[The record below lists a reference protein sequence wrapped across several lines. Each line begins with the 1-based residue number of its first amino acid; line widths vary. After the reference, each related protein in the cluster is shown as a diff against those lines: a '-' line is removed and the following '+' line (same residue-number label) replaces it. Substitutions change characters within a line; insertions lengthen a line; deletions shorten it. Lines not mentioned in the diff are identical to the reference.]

1 MFYPGAASPCPE
13 EQEGWSH
20 PIPEDYRL
28 GSDRQRHILRESI
41 SAPGGPF
48 SQSHHD
54 FSGDNV
60 AGRFCSSLWNA
71 NQDQPADFHVGSS
84 GNFPVA
90 LCPPE
95 TDSHH
100 TPTLHPEAHPPSL
113 ASESSQ
119 HNSSFTNTQVNHI
132 KSSPLSDHG
141 SLMDDPMTQNTQVT
155 PAVDNVG
162 HNMPPILQHHAH
174 PHIHHHHHHHPHH
187 PQPQQ
192 QQQHSHIQS
201 PQQQQQHQQQGTILP
216 PETPEEPA
224 LQPDST
230 QPRLDESSGEEEN
243 HEAGDDSAAETG
255 GKKRKRR
262 ILFSKAQTYE
272 LERRFRQQRYLS
284 APEREHLASL
294 INLTPTQVKIWFQN
308 HRYKTKKQRTDRG
321 MDLAP
326 LASPRRVPV
335 PVLVRDG
342 KPVPTHHAH
351 HPQFSSP
358 PPYTPPFLDVGSY
371 YQQAHMRGISSPSI
385 PHSYASMMN
394 QSAYSSS
401 SFQTSQY
408 AHSLH
413 PNNAA
418 SAAATLHYSASSSMG
433 EAPDPSLS
441 SVIAPTHYA
450 PGFTYQAQ
458 T

>member
-13 EQEGWSH
+13 EQEVWSH
-20 PIPEDYRL
+20 SIPEDYRL
-28 GSDRQRHILRESI
+28 GSDRQRHILREQI
-41 SAPGGPF
+41 PTPGGGTFP
-48 SQSHHD
+48 QSHHD
-54 FSGDNV
+54 YNADNV
-60 AGRFCSSLWNA
+60 AGRFCSSLWNT
-71 NQDQPADFHVGSS
+71 NQDQPTDFHVRSS
-84 GNFPVA
+84 GPFPVA
-90 LCPPE
+90 LCPPDTE
-95 TDSHH
+95 SHH
-100 TPTLHPEAHPPSL
+100 TPTLHSEGHPPSH

-119 HNSSFTNTQVNHI
+119 HNNSSFTNTQVNHI

-141 SLMDDPMTQNTQVT
+141 SLLDDPMTQNTQVP
-155 PAVDNVG
+155 PAVDNVS
-162 HNMPPILQHHAH
+162 HNMPQILQHHAH
-174 PHIHHHHHHHPHH
+174 RHIHHHHPHH
-187 PQPQQ
+187 HQQ
-192 QQQHSHIQS
+192 QQHQQQHSHIQ
-201 PQQQQQHQQQGTILP
+201 PTQPHQQQGTILP
-216 PETPEEPA
+216 AETAEEPV

-243 HEAGDDSAAETG
+243 LEAGGDGSTETG

-342 KPVPTHHAH
+342 KPVPTHHSH

-401 SFQTSQY
+401 SFQASQY

-413 PNNAA
+413 QNNAA
-418 SAAATLHYSASSSMG
+418 SAAASLHYSASSSMG
-433 EAPDPSLS
+433 EGPDQSLTP
-441 SVIAPTHYA
+441 VIPPTHYTS
-450 PGFTYQAQ
+450 GFTYQAQ